1 MRGKVQIRP
10 ATRTTRRITPAYAGK
25 RSFAGQ
31 APVFL
36 RGSPPPMRGKDGVP
50 ELHRQS
56 GGITPAY
63 AGKSAS
69 PLGTDQMRQDHPRLC
84 GEKTARP
91 EYFQKYKGSPPP
103 MRGKGIPTNPV
114 IILIRITPA
123 YAGKRYASIE
133 IPPSDRDHPRLC
145 GEKVSCSVIVAFVFG
160 SPPPM
165 RGKVQ
170 RHSFSFAALR
180 ITPAY
185 AGKRINPDDFGENF
199 KDHPRLCGEKAF
211 RTDTAQQH
219 GGSPPPMR
227 GKGALTIEGVEQR
240 RITPAYAGKSPP
252 VW

>member
-103 MRGKGIPTNPV
+103 MRGKEQYAMHWKM
-114 IILIRITPA
+114 LDRITPA
-123 YAGKRYASIE
+123 YAGK
-133 IPPSDRDHPRLC
+133 
-145 GEKVSCSVIVAFVFG
+145 SVHNNHLQMC
-160 SPPPM
+160 P
-165 RGKVQ
+165 Q
-170 RHSFSFAALR
+170 
-180 ITPAY
+180 
-185 AGKRINPDDFGENF
+185 
-199 KDHPRLCGEKAF
+199 DHPRLCGEKASQPT
-211 RTDTAQQH
+211 R
-219 GGSPPPMR
+219 
-227 GKGALTIEGVEQR
+227 L
-240 RITPAYAGKSPP
+240 
-252 VW
+252 